1 MSAIVQQ
8 VMGVFL
14 ESAPYL
20 LLGFAIAGLAKVFLG
35 ETDWLG
41 RHLARKGPRSVA
53 LAAVLGAPLPLC
65 SCSVLPAA
73 LALRRQGASKGATSS
88 FLVSVPETDV
98 VSVALTWGLLGPVM
112 AVLRPVAALVTAFVT
127 GVTIDAVDRHDG
139 PGGGAP
145 APGNGDDDCCGGAAD
160 EGASRPSGALSGR
173 PSSRSWWQRALHFG
187 FVEFFDD
194 LNGPLLLGLLAA
206 GLVAAFAPAI
216 DAWSFTE
223 APWVGYAAALLVG
236 IPTYVCATAS
246 TPVAVGLLLA
256 GMSPGAA
263 LVFLL
268 VGPATNVASITV
280 LAREFGRRTLT
291 VYVTC
296 VASVAVLFGLG
307 LDLGLGSDAVRLGV
321 TARSEHGERALEI
334 AALVIFAALSIASA
348 WRTRLV
354 PRTVRRTLRRVGLAR
369 S

>member
-1 MSAIVQQ
+1 MNPVASAVLA
-8 VMGVFL
+8 VFL

-20 LLGFAIAGLAKVFLG
+20 LLGFVFAGLTRVSLG

-41 RHLARKGPRSVA
+41 RRLGRRGPRSVA

-98 VSVALTWGLLGPVM
+98 VSVALTWGLLGPLM
-112 AVLRPVAALVTAFVT
+112 AVLRPIAALVTAFTT
-127 GVTIDAVDRHDG
+127 GVAIDALDRDDVASVA
-139 PGGGAP
+139 PPTP
-145 APGNGDDDCCGGAAD
+145 APCPAECCGEESVANAT
-160 EGASRPSGALSGR
+160 RP
-173 PSSRSWWQRALHFG
+173 WWRRALHFG

-194 LNGPLLLGLLAA
+194 LNGPLLLGMVAA
-206 GLVAAFAPAI
+206 GLVAAFAPALET
-216 DAWSFTE
+216 WSFAGATW
-223 APWVGYAAALLVG
+223 AGYVAALLVG

-268 VGPATNVASITV
+268 VGPATNLASITV
-280 LAREFGRRTLT
+280 LAREFGRRVLSI
-291 VYVTC
+291 YVLC
-296 VASVAVLFGLG
+296 VAGVALLFGLVLDAGVGARAVRIGVAQAAERGTGPIEIGALVLFGG
-307 LDLGLGSDAVRLGV
+307 LAV
-321 TARSEHGERALEI
+321 
-334 AALVIFAALSIASA
+334 ASA
-348 WRTRLV
+348 VRTRLV
-354 PRTVRRTLRRVGLAR
+354 PRTVRRTLRSVGLAR

>member
-1 MSAIVQQ
+1 
-8 VMGVFL
+8 
-14 ESAPYL
+14 
-20 LLGFAIAGLAKVFLG
+20 
-35 ETDWLG
+35 
-41 RHLARKGPRSVA
+41 
-53 LAAVLGAPLPLC
+53 
-65 SCSVLPAA
+65 VLPAA

-112 AVLRPVAALVTAFVT
+112 AVLRPLAALVTAFVT
-127 GVTIDAVDRHDG
+127 GVTIDAMDRQD
-139 PGGGAP
+139 AP
-145 APGNGDDDCCGGAAD
+145 RTEVTAPTNRGDDCCGPAAS
-160 EGASRPSGALSGR
+160 EGVSRHASQRWL
-173 PSSRSWWQRALHFG
+173 QRALHFG

-216 DAWSFTE
+216 EAWSFTD

-268 VGPATNVASITV
+268 AGPATNLASITL
-280 LAREFGRRTLT
+280 LAREFGHRTLT
-291 VYVTC
+291 VYVVC
-296 VASVAVLFGLG
+296 VAGVAVVFGLG
-307 LDLGLGSDAVRLGV
+307 LDLGLGADAVRLGV
-321 TARSEHGERALEI
+321 TVQAAPENRTLEV
-334 AALVIFAALSIASA
+334 AALVVFAALSIASA
-348 WRTRLV
+348 RRTRLV
-354 PRTVRRTLRRVGLAR
+354 QRTLLRTLRSLGLAR
-369 S
+369 G